1 MADHIPLSPKVK
13 PPGTPRPPAKIKD
26 GPAESE
32 TWKKLL
38 NEALQKGTAA
48 AEGPTGIEG
57 PGAAPPARMVEEGR
71 LVRRGDLTKLGDAEL
86 VLGPHGGDRRSRDF
100 APKAKK
106 IKWGETSEYLIARL
120 KRDAPA
126 VAEGLARGEYRS
138 VRQAAIAAGI
148 VKVPTALQQAKRW
161 VNKLGPTELEELK
174 SYLEQVR
181 APPDD

>member
-13 PPGTPRPPAKIKD
+13 PPGTPRPPAQIKN
-26 GPAESE
+26 GPAGSE

-38 NEALQKGTAA
+38 NEALQKGAA
-48 AEGPTGIEG
+48 ATEGPTGIEA
-57 PGAAPPARMVEEGR
+57 PGAASPVRMVEETGPGR
-71 LVRRGDLTKLGDAEL
+71 PGDLARLGDAEL
-86 VLGPHGGDRRSRDF
+86 ILGPHGGDRRSRNF

-126 VAEGLARGEYRS
+126 VAEGLARGEYKS

-148 VKVPTALQQAKRW
+148 VKVPTALDQAKRW
-161 VNKLGPTELEELK
+161 AGKLGPSDLEELR
-174 SYLEQVR
+174 SYLDQVR